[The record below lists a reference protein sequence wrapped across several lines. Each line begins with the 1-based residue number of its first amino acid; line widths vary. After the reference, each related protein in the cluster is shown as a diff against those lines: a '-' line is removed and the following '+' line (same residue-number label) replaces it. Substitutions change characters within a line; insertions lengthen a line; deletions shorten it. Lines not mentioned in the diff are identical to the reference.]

1 MADYVLNPW
10 VKQAWKRKQNAGKIF
25 VSIIYLFIYF
35 NNLIWGHEKKTVATE
50 KKRNSQKTNYFF
62 LILLV
67 LTQFS
72 NFFLSDLMKLF
83 KGVCHDFFSCIINI

>member
-1 MADYVLNPW
+1 MK
-10 VKQAWKRKQNAGKIF
+10 KQP
-25 VSIIYLFIYF
+25 
-35 NNLIWGHEKKTVATE
+35 TE
-50 KKRNSQKTNYFF
+50 KKRNSKNKLFVLEF

-83 KGVCHDFFSCIINI
+83 KGNVTIISAV

>member
-1 MADYVLNPW
+1 M
-10 VKQAWKRKQNAGKIF
+10 KK
-25 VSIIYLFIYF
+25 
-35 NNLIWGHEKKTVATE
+35 KKTVATE

>member
-1 MADYVLNPW
+1 M
-10 VKQAWKRKQNAGKIF
+10 K
-25 VSIIYLFIYF
+25 
-35 NNLIWGHEKKTVATE
+35 KKTVATE

-72 NFFLSDLMKLF
+72 NFFLGDLMKLF
-83 KGVCHDFFSCIINI
+83 KGAMSRFFQLYNKYKTLETRALK

>member
-1 MADYVLNPW
+1 MKKKNSLL
-10 VKQAWKRKQNAGKIF
+10 KRKET
-25 VSIIYLFIYF
+25 L
-35 NNLIWGHEKKTVATE
+35 
-50 KKRNSQKTNYFF
+50 KTNYLFLEF

-83 KGVCHDFFSCIINI
+83 KGAMSRFFQLYNKYKTLKTRALK

>member
-35 NNLIWGHEKKTVATE
+35 NNLIWGHEKKNRSHWKE
-50 KKRNSQKTNYFF
+50 KKQSKN
-62 LILLV
+62 
-67 LTQFS
+67 
-72 NFFLSDLMKLF
+72 KLF
-83 KGVCHDFFSCIINI
+83 FSYFAGSYPV